1 MYPGIIYRFKEE
13 LSKARSREASYAD
26 NATVQPSRM
35 KIYRLDG
42 GNNTKKQTKQA
53 KNKNKKYSLNKCLL
67 STYYMPS

>member
-13 LSKARSREASYAD
+13 LSKARIREASYAD

-42 GNNTKKQTKQA
+42 GNNTKKQTNKTSKKQ
-53 KNKNKKYSLNKCLL
+53 KQKKCIH
-67 STYYMPS
+67 